1 MHHVLISF
9 AILLGRKKNSLG
21 SVHGFLEV
29 VLTMES
35 HLLLELQLELPIG
48 WKYCLLTLAEAALEL
63 LASA

>member
-21 SVHGFLEV
+21 FLHGFLEV

-35 HLLLELQLELPIG
+35 HLGQELLLELLLELPIG
-48 WKYCLLTLAEAALEL
+48 WRYCLQTSAEAVLEP
-63 LASA
+63 